1 MGPGAHSASI
11 DSAAPFSPLNA
22 TAGADMNREFKAS
35 SKQARS
41 TFGVMAVLATVLVLV
56 SIDGLSQHY
65 SAESQV
71 AGAKP
76 LNVTRL

>member
-1 MGPGAHSASI
+1 
-11 DSAAPFSPLNA
+11 
-22 TAGADMNREFKAS
+22 MNREFKAS

-41 TFGVMAVLATVLVLV
+41 TFGVIAVLATVLVLV

-65 SAESQV
+65 SAEAQV
-71 AGAKP
+71 ASAKP